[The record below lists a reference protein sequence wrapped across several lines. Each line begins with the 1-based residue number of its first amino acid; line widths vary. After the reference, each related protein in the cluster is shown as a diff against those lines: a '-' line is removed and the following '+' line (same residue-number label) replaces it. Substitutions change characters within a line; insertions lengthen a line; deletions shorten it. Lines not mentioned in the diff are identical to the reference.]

1 MIFRRFPYLMLSLL
15 AMSLTICITP
25 FSSSHARPI
34 IADLSL
40 RTIEIDSGFNG
51 IDMLLF
57 GARND
62 AGDIV
67 VVVRGP
73 KRDYMVRKKERIGGI
88 WVNRD
93 HMEFEDTSSF
103 YSIASSRPLDE
114 IHNGQLLISLG
125 IGQSNILSEESLSEE
140 EEQFRNA
147 LFDFQTAKRLYAT
160 EVEKVSFIGDTLFR
174 SVLHFPDNIS
184 RGTYTAE
191 VYLIRNGELAAVQ
204 STPVLS
210 YKKGFDAYIYDLA
223 YKHPAIYGI
232 SSILVALLAGWIAGT
247 IFKKA

>member
-1 MIFRRFPYLMLSLL
+1 MIKRTIFSRFLLWLGLMIACVS
-15 AMSLTICITP
+15 AGVESAHT
-25 FSSSHARPI
+25 RPI

-57 GARND
+57 GARNE

-73 KRDYMVRKKERIGGI
+73 ARDYIVRKKERVGGI
-88 WVNRD
+88 WVNRK
-93 HMEFEDTSSF
+93 HKEFKETSTF
-103 YSIASSRPLDE
+103 YSIASSRPLDK
-114 IHNGQLLISLG
+114 IHNEYLLSSLG
-125 IGQSNILSEESLSEE
+125 IGFDNVLNQENLSDEEKEFQKALLAHQTKHALYSPEIEE
-140 EEQFRNA
+140 
-147 LFDFQTAKRLYAT
+147 
-160 EVEKVSFIGDTLFR
+160 VSFIGDTLFR
-174 SVLHFPDNIS
+174 SVLHFPENII

-191 VYLIRNGELAAVQ
+191 VYLIRNGELVAMQ

-223 YKHPAIYGI
+223 YNHPAIYGI
-232 SSILVALLAGWIAGT
+232 IAILLALIAGWIAGT
-247 IFKKA
+247 FFKKV